1 MLLNKPRAYAV
12 MDKYGLDGLVA
23 SSQINVYYLTDFWGA
38 LMRMRRSF
46 FNYAV
51 LPRDENAPAALV
63 LTATEAARL
72 TEMPTWVANVVT
84 YTHPVHANSRDYDTA
99 TEEPEAGPGYRW
111 PVRNADSLP
120 PKERAWE
127 AMRNDL
133 AEKNRATP
141 TYALRQALRDA
152 GLEKGTVGTDDP
164 RPIAWMNAL
173 GLDHL
178 KGVEATNI
186 FREIRMVKSPDE
198 ITIMREAARINEE
211 GVNAAIAAL
220 GVGVTFPEIEL
231 AYNIEVARQG
241 GRGVY
246 ITTGSGGLPHDRVTA
261 GEPVMLDAL
270 GEYKHYHGDI
280 GRTAVVGSPSDE
292 IVKRNK
298 AMSVGWQTAFE
309 TIKPGVTGRA
319 MTEKVLAAIER
330 EGFPGFLVA
339 TPHSVGLEHTDHPI
353 PFGLEMP
360 GSRGDLVFEEN
371 MIINVDL
378 PYHELGFGG
387 MHLEDVIRV
396 TKDGC
401 EPLTSM
407 KTDLVV
413 IPE

>member
-1 MLLNKPRAYAV
+1 
-12 MDKYGLDGLVA
+12 
-23 SSQINVYYLTDFWGA
+23 
-38 LMRMRRSF
+38 
-46 FNYAV
+46 
-51 LPRDENAPAALV
+51 
-63 LTATEAARL
+63 
-72 TEMPTWVANVVT
+72 
-84 YTHPVHANSRDYDTA
+84 ANSRNYATA

-127 AMRNDL
+127 AMRTDL

-330 EGFPGFLVA
+330 EGFSGFLVA